1 MVESEVTTMT
11 YVLDVK
17 TSMKAAKLEL
27 RTSML
32 WNWAANLLPQPTTK
46 KKQTKQNMKSVIEEM
61 SLGREK
67 EETKANEGCQARQG
81 CRGCQTCS

>member
-1 MVESEVTTMT
+1 MT
-11 YVLDVK
+11 FVMQ
-17 TSMKAAKLEL
+17 MKSTIPHGNKGSRKLSLFPLEG
-27 RTSML
+27 
-32 WNWAANLLPQPTTK
+32 K
-46 KKQTKQNMKSVIEEM
+46 TKQNMKSVIEEM